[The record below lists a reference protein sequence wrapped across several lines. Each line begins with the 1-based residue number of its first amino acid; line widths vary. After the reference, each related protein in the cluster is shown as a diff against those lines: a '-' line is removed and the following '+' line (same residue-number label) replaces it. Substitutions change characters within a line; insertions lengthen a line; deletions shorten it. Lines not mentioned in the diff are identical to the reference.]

1 VVIGNEVLDAMP
13 CELLHWTPEPL
24 QRGVALDGDN
34 FIWQDRPSRTRPA
47 ATGPA
52 LNIRQAGYISE
63 LSLSNTAFI
72 HTLARHLVRGAI
84 LLVDYGYPAG
94 EFYHPQ
100 RHMGT

>member
-1 VVIGNEVLDAMP
+1 
-13 CELLHWTPEPL
+13 
-24 QRGVALDGDN
+24 VALDGDS
-34 FIWQDRPSRTRPA
+34 FIWQDRPIQDPTLQQA
-47 ATGPA
+47 AA
-52 LNIRQAGYISE
+52 LNIQAGYISE

-100 RHMGT
+100 RHMGTLIGHYRHHTVDDPSSCPA